1 MYMARLIE
9 REPDWN
15 ALSAKTPADV
25 RWLLTRCLTKDAK
38 SRLRDIGEARVTLD
52 DVLARGSSAAIAVTL
67 QAGAPP
73 RASWLRALPWGL
85 AIALGTIAVLPDL
98 RAPDARRAR
107 PIHVEI
113 TLPADVD
120 FFSGPSLSADGRMLA
135 FVGVR
140 LGIRQIYTRSVDEM
154 AVRPVAGTDTA
165 VSVALSP
172 DGAAAAFLTNDTRLK
187 RVVFANGVVEP
198 LADGAAIYSG
208 PAWAGESIVFSRG
221 ASLALRSRGG
231 AEQELAKIDAAAGE
245 VSLSWPTPVAG
256 DRTVL
261 FVSRRRSPSGMQ
273 SRVEAVPA
281 AGGARRVVLEGAE
294 QVVFASADRILFERG
309 GVLYVA
315 PFNGARAETTGEAVR
330 LTETAAKGSYG
341 GSAVA
346 VAPSGALLIASP
358 SVLASRLVFVSM
370 TGVDRPVR
378 GASRGY
384 QDPRVSPDGRLVA
397 FTDAGTIWTLD
408 PERNAFT
415 RVTASSEPMVGFSI
429 WSPDGKRI
437 YYGSAEG
444 IRYQSADGEGT
455 STLLPN
461 TVPGDSPN
469 SFSSDGATL
478 VMLRIAPETGGDI
491 YATPAEGGELKPLL
505 VTKAYEG
512 GAQVSKDGKWLL
524 YGSNESGR
532 MEVFLRPLGG
542 PDRKWPVSTEGGLQA
557 VWSRDGRQIFYRSG
571 ERVLA
576 VDVTTTPEVRLSVPR
591 VLFDKRYAFGRTL
604 TIANYSLTSD
614 GHEFL
619 MVQEEAGG
627 RYLNL
632 VLDWLPGLGR
642 QQ

>member
-1 MYMARLIE
+1 M
-9 REPDWN
+9 
-15 ALSAKTPADV
+15 
-25 RWLLTRCLTKDAK
+25 
-38 SRLRDIGEARVTLD
+38 
-52 DVLARGSSAAIAVTL
+52 
-67 QAGAPP
+67 
-73 RASWLRALPWGL
+73 
-85 AIALGTIAVLPDL
+85 
-98 RAPDARRAR
+98 
-107 PIHVEI
+107 
-113 TLPADVD
+113 
-120 FFSGPSLSADGRMLA
+120 
-135 FVGVR
+135 
-140 LGIRQIYTRSVDEM
+140 
-154 AVRPVAGTDTA
+154 
-165 VSVALSP
+165 
-172 DGAAAAFLTNDTRLK
+172 
-187 RVVFANGVVEP
+187 
-198 LADGAAIYSG
+198 
-208 PAWAGESIVFSRG
+208 
-221 ASLALRSRGG
+221 
-231 AEQELAKIDAAAGE
+231 
-245 VSLSWPTPVAG
+245 
-256 DRTVL
+256 
-261 FVSRRRSPSGMQ
+261 
-273 SRVEAVPA
+273 
-281 AGGARRVVLEGAE
+281 
-294 QVVFASADRILFERG
+294 
-309 GVLYVA
+309 
-315 PFNGARAETTGEAVR
+315 
-330 LTETAAKGSYG
+330 
-341 GSAVA
+341 
-346 VAPSGALLIASP
+346 APSGALLIASP

-429 WSPDGKRI
+429 WSTDGKRI
-437 YYGSAEG
+437 YYSSADG
-444 IRYQSADGEGT
+444 IRYQSADGEGR

-512 GAQVSKDGKWLL
+512 GAQVSPDGKWLT

-542 PDRKWPVSTEGGLQA
+542 PDRKWPVSSEGGLQA

-576 VDVTTTPEVRLSVPR
+576 VDVTTMPEVRLGAPR

-604 TIANYSLTSD
+604 TIANYSLTGD